1 MFFVINKNKMYTYIV
16 TICMVI
22 VLFVLSF
29 AMITNSDDTV
39 VTSTNSISNNTIN
52 NESSRLVTKKD
63 AENNNQNNKNMYNQ
77 EIYGYN

>member
-39 VTSTNSISNNTIN
+39 VTSTNSVNNNIVN
-52 NESSRLVTKKD
+52 GESSRLVTKMNM
-63 AENNNQNNKNMYNQ
+63 ENNN
-77 EIYGYN
+77 

>member
-63 AENNNQNNKNMYNQ
+63 AQNNNQNY
-77 EIYGYN
+77 

>member
-39 VTSTNSISNNTIN
+39 VTSTNSISNNTIKTMKA
-52 NESSRLVTKKD
+52 VD
-63 AENNNQNNKNMYNQ
+63 
-77 EIYGYN
+77 

>member
-39 VTSTNSISNNTIN
+39 VTSTNFISNNTIN

-63 AENNNQNNKNMYNQ
+63 AENNNQNY
-77 EIYGYN
+77 

>member
-52 NESSRLVTKKD
+52 NESSRLVTRKD
-63 AENNNQNNKNMYNQ
+63 AENNNQNY
-77 EIYGYN
+77 

>member
-63 AENNNQNNKNMYNQ
+63 AENNNQNY
-77 EIYGYN
+77 

>member
-39 VTSTNSISNNTIN
+39 VNSISNNTIN

-63 AENNNQNNKNMYNQ
+63 AENNNQNY
-77 EIYGYN
+77 